1 MNKLGGYSINSDC
14 EKTNLDEL
22 FMSILIASFL
32 GMLLSHNVSIYLTE
46 PLMKDQSIF
55 IGSRYTITADALDTI
70 AEDDTISV
78 IAMGSSMTFK
88 GVDGICI
95 GDGLDNEVNVYN
107 LAQSASKPYTD
118 MLHIPRIIMSNPE
131 IVLIE
136 ISPDIIRTPTGENS
150 YLQIRYT
157 LDSMAQD
164 NVDLGEWVDLIP
176 LEYRHW
182 IAMNDIERMEFRQE
196 YVPEA
201 IEEHLNRLI
210 LEEDNGRE
218 DLMWGWVPDNK
229 HPEWNEYIQTPIFPN
244 DLYGLEGYDIDE
256 LNEYRE
262 TKLHVSPYASPPA
275 SGTLSHLALEYEI
288 SSLVEAGIEVI
299 ITTPPYHP
307 EHLKFLEDGQWDG
320 FNETV
325 FTFSQYEGVTVFDQ
339 TWAEDIWIHDDFY
352 DRNHLDGDGREKYC
366 QLLIPTISEIL
377 NR

>member
-1 MNKLGGYSINSDC
+1 M
-14 EKTNLDEL
+14 
-22 FMSILIASFL
+22 MSVLIASFL
-32 GMLLSHNVSIYLTE
+32 GILLSHNISIYITE
-46 PLMKDQSIF
+46 PIMRDQSVF
-55 IGSRYTITADALDTI
+55 IGSRYTITVDALNTI
-70 AEDDTISV
+70 AEDDTISI

-95 GDGLDNEVNVYN
+95 GDGLDSEAKVYN

-157 LDSMAQD
+157 LDSMFQD
-164 NVDLGEWVDLIP
+164 NADLGEWVDLIP
-176 LEYRHW
+176 SEYRHW
-182 IAMNDIERMEFRQE
+182 IATNDLERMEFRQE

-210 LEEDNGRE
+210 LEEDNGRD
-218 DLMWGWVPDNK
+218 DLMWGWVPDTE
-229 HPEWNEYIQTPIFPN
+229 HPKWDEYIQTPIFPN

-262 TKLHVSPYASPPA
+262 TKLHVSPYASPP
-275 SGTLSHLALEYEI
+275 SNGTLSHLALEYEI
-288 SSLVEAGIEVI
+288 KSLTAAGIEVI
-299 ITTPPYHP
+299 ITTPVYHP
-307 EHLKFLEDGQWDG
+307 EHLEYLENGQWDG
-320 FNETV
+320 FNDTV
-325 FTFSQYEGVTVFDQ
+325 LRFSQYEGVTVFDQ
-339 TWAEDIWIHDDFY
+339 TWIRNTWVHDDFY

-366 QLLIPTISEIL
+366 ELLIPTISEIL